1 MPSHTHL
8 HDGNGSGRGP
18 GGGADHAH
26 DLVPVDDRP
35 GAHEH
40 HDQAHPHDHGRP
52 GVHDHDHVNESY
64 AVRPHPEFVV
74 LDLGDGIGAL
84 IVHADPALHGVE
96 VEISPTGH
104 DERRQHKEVLERR
117 AGDRAAFT
125 AVFDA
130 LDAGSYTLWV
140 DDIARARDVPIDGG
154 AIAEL
159 DWTGNGSD
167 PAAAA

>member
-1 MPSHTHL
+1 MTSPTPFRN
-8 HDGNGSGRGP
+8 GNGRREPGRL
-18 GGGADHAH
+18 GAHGDHHGHDHGAH
-26 DLVPVDDRP
+26 D
-35 GAHEH
+35 
-40 HDQAHPHDHGRP
+40 HDHDHGPHDHG
-52 GVHDHDHVNESY
+52 HDHPHVHENY
-64 AVRPHPEFVV
+64 AARSHPEFVV
-74 LDLGDGIGAL
+74 LDLGDGVGAL
-84 IVHADPALHGVE
+84 IVHADAAMHGVE

-140 DDIARARDVPIDGG
+140 DDVARARDVTIGDG

-159 DWTGNGSD
+159 DWTGQGREPS
-167 PAAAA
+167 PAA